1 MTGITGLLVTL
12 LVVGAALTGCAQDGR
27 VQDQSEPIDSGID
40 EVALGDVPM
49 VEVKAE
55 RPAGLMPE
63 VEVVASRHGYAAA
76 YSASPTGV
84 FAN

>member
-1 MTGITGLLVTL
+1 MTRITGLLVTL
-12 LVVGAALTGCAQDGR
+12 LVVGAALAGCAQDGR
-27 VQDQSEPIDSGID
+27 VQDQSEPIDIGTD
-40 EVALGDVPM
+40 EVALGDVPT

-55 RPAGLMPE
+55 RPAGLMHE

-76 YSASPTGV
+76 HSPSPTGV